1 MKFLI
6 KRKIL
11 KMSRTMNYPY
21 KSDQQKSVHVTEKL
35 TYQNHM
41 LKILKSL

>member
-1 MKFLI
+1 
-6 KRKIL
+6 
-11 KMSRTMNYPY
+11 MNYPY

-41 LKILKSL
+41 LKILKSLQKIKIIFAGKF